1 MITIPTI
8 KKLYT
13 GIISDLETKYGDTI
27 SSFGKVF
34 LRAMAGV
41 QAGKLHLFY
50 LGLGKLQKNIFVDTA
65 DSETIGG
72 TLERF
77 GRVKI
82 NRNPFPAIAAEY
94 NVRLSGSIGAII
106 PASSTFKSDD
116 NSLNPSM
123 LFILDNAFTLVTGS
137 DIIVLRALTSG
148 TISALNNADTLTSTS
163 PIALVNSSVV
173 VTGAAQQ
180 PVDAETI
187 EQYRQ
192 QVINSYQLSPQ
203 GGAAVDYRL
212 WSQDASGVANVYPYA
227 ANGNKNEVDLYVES
241 NISSS
246 TDGKGTPS
254 AAMLLAVQNV
264 IEFNPNTSLPVLE
277 RGRRPLGVWQV
288 NYYPITI
295 INVTVIVKGYVGLT
309 AALQTLIS
317 NAIINSINAI
327 RPFVSAAD
335 ILANK
340 NDILDVN
347 KIIGTIIGAQPGS
360 IFTSVTI
367 KINGVSNSSYTFSL
381 GNIPYINT
389 STGVTFIA

>member
-1 MITIPTI
+1 MTTIPTI

-13 GIISDLETKYGDTI
+13 GIISDLETKYGVTI
-27 SSFGKVF
+27 SIFGKVF

-41 QAGKLHLFY
+41 QAGKLFLFY
-50 LGLGKLQKNIFVDTA
+50 LAVGKLQKNIFVDTA

-82 NRNPFPAIAAEY
+82 NRNPFPAIAANY
-94 NVRLSGSIGAII
+94 NVRLSGTIGAII

-123 LFILDNAFTLVTGS
+123 LFILDNAFTLITGS
-137 DIIVLRALTSG
+137 DIITLRALTSG
-148 TISALNNADTLTSTS
+148 TISALNNGDTLSSTS

-173 VTGAAQQ
+173 VTGTAQQ

-212 WSQDASGVANVYPYA
+212 WSQDAAGVANVYPYA
-227 ANGNKNEVDLYVES
+227 AAGNKNEVNLYVES
-241 NISSS
+241 NITSS

-264 IEFNPNTSLPVLE
+264 IEFNPNVGLPTLE

-288 NYYPITI
+288 NYYPVSIIT
-295 INVTVIVKGYVGLT
+295 VTITVNGYVGITTAIQSALT
-309 AALQTLIS
+309 S
-317 NAIINSINAI
+317 AIIAAVNAI

-335 ILANK
+335 VLANK

-347 KIIGTIIGAQPGS
+347 KIIGAIINAQPGS
-360 IFTSVTI
+360 IFTGITI
-367 KINGVSNSSYTFSL
+367 KINGTTSSSYIFIL
-381 GNIPYINT
+381 GNIPFINPL
-389 STGVTFIA
+389 TGVTFA